1 MEEYFLGVITRCKDE
16 IYIDEF
22 VNYYLNEGVD
32 KIMILDDNSNKDIYK
47 NIINNEKVLII
58 FDNNI
63 ILKRSIY
70 TLYKSIRP
78 FFEWI
83 IYIDIDEFIT
93 TKKNNQN
100 TIRDELL
107 TTFKDA
113 MCIKIPWVMMSCN
126 KIQQNPKS
134 LLQTNIYRWNHNRRH
149 YNIMSDEPKFRCR
162 YDKIEVKCIF
172 KPKYFDDLYDHHPIK
187 PNVNNPNIVESIN
200 NKAYDLNPYYNN
212 LREVDIENGFLL
224 CYHYRIISVENC
236 LLKIK
241 NNIWY
246 KKYSLHD
253 LLSNDYAEIIDHTM
267 KNKLSKHLDN
277 LHTSNIGSVSEN
289 KDNNM

>member
-1 MEEYFLGVITRCKDE
+1 MEYFLGVITRCKDE

-32 KIMILDDNSNKDIYK
+32 KIMILDDNSSNKDIYK
-47 NIINNEKVLII
+47 NIINNEKIIII
-58 FDNNI
+58 FDNNV

-70 TLYKSIRP
+70 TLYKSIQT

-93 TKKNNQN
+93 TKKNQQN

-107 TTFKDA
+107 TTYKDA
-113 MCIKIPWVMMSCN
+113 MCVKIPWVMMSCN
-126 KIQQNPKS
+126 KIQYNPKS
-134 LLQTNIYRWNHNRRH
+134 LLETNIYRWNHNKRH
-149 YNIMSDEPKFRCR
+149 INLRSNEPKFRCR

-172 KPKYFDDLYDHHPIK
+172 KPRYFGDLNDHHPIK
-187 PNVNNPNIVESIN
+187 PIVKNPIIIESIH
-200 NKAYDLNPYYNN
+200 NKLHPLDPHYNN
-212 LREVDIENGFLL
+212 LRENDITNGFLL

-246 KKYSLHD
+246 KRYTLND
-253 LLSNDYAEIIDHTM
+253 LLSNDYAEIIDETL
-267 KNKLSKHLDN
+267 KNKIPKQINYL
-277 LHTSNIGSVSEN
+277 TIEN
-289 KDNNM
+289 N